1 MVNDHDNSNFMVI
14 IIKIIIIVIILIIIA
29 KIMYFFSQMAS
40 ILPCEWF
47 YVGFCDFHCY
57 KDIPTNHPDF
67 IGTVPIFGF
76 QDIQK
81 LGHSDFL
88 ELQPANIPVFKI
100 IFETKISIFRGL
112 FSKLRRTFLYRSE
125 PYI

>member
-67 IGTVPIFGF
+67 IG
-76 QDIQK
+76 D
-81 LGHSDFL
+81 S
-88 ELQPANIPVFKI
+88 ANFWLSRHPKI
-100 IFETKISIFRGL
+100 GTFR
-112 FSKLRRTFLYRSE
+112 FSRTSASKYSCF
-125 PYI
+125 